1 MIKRCISSIIVLTM
15 MLIMTSCASYSNN
28 IENKTDFE
36 PEPLVIEDDSN
47 VTHYDNG
54 YTKFQD
60 RMSMDW
66 DFIDHEFLLKI
77 ATYKGG
83 SAEQRAYTILVTLNR
98 MLDENYPNTIREV
111 VLDELYNVD
120 GLTSF
125 DFEGIITDDISRQ
138 GMELVLYTKIDNSYG
153 STEYINFE

>member
-1 MIKRCISSIIVLTM
+1 MKVLIGIVVFIIIEIGFVIFM
-15 MLIMTSCASYSNN
+15 YASGTRSKEVDGQILQNRW
-28 IENKTDFE
+28 FE
-36 PEPLVIEDDSN
+36 RS

-98 MLDENYPNTIREV
+98 MLDENYPNTIHEV

-120 GLTSF
+120 GITSY
-125 DFEGIITDDISRQ
+125 DFEGIITDDVSRQ
-138 GMELVLYTKIDNSYG
+138 GMELVLYKKIDNSYG
-153 STEYINFE
+153 STEYINFK